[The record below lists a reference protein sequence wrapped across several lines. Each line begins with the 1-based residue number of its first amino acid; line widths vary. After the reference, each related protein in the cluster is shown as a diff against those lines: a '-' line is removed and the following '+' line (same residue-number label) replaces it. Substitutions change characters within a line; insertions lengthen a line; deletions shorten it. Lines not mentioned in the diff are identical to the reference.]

1 MDGSQP
7 LANSRHERF
16 ACELA
21 KGASQS
27 QAYRLAGYEAGD
39 ANANGSRLTANDSI
53 QQRVLWLKKKAAT
66 GDILTMTEKREIAAQ
81 IARTGE
87 KDSDRLAAIR
97 VDNDLAGDGSE
108 ANADPVVVVVRIGG
122 TNGNH

>member
-21 KGASQS
+21 KGASGS
-27 QAYRLAGYEAGD
+27 QAYRLAGYEGGD
-39 ANANGSRLTANDSI
+39 ANAKGSRLAANGSI
-53 QQRVLWLKKKAAT
+53 QQRVIWLKRQSAT
-66 GDILTMTEKREIAAQ
+66 GDILTMIEKREIAAQ